1 MVMPASPPPPVGQPS
16 SYRPLQLSST
26 WAAANATASSPILV
40 VDQHTGFVS
49 TTDTVDGVHPNAAGS
64 VKIATKW
71 YAALT
76 PLF

>member
-1 MVMPASPPPPVGQPS
+1 
-16 SYRPLQLSST
+16 
-26 WAAANATASSPILV
+26 
-40 VDQHTGFVS
+40 
-49 TTDTVDGVHPNAAGS
+49 VDGVHPNAAGS